1 MQANAAISNNSTT
14 GAEAV
19 GLRHDWSRDEIR
31 ALFELPFNDLLFQ
44 AHLLHRR
51 HHNPN
56 EVQKST
62 LLSIK
67 TGSCSEDCSY
77 CSQSARYDTHVEA
90 ERLLGLDEVIASAMD
105 ARRNGATRFCMGAA
119 WRSPKGRN
127 FDRVVE
133 MVRAV
138 KGLGME
144 TCVTLGML
152 EDGQAEILR
161 DAGLDYYNHNIDT
174 SPEYYGEVITTRTF
188 QDRLDTLERVR
199 SAGVNVCCGGILG
212 MGETRD
218 DRAGMLQTLANLESH
233 PESVPLNMLVQVEGT
248 PMFGSDELDPL
259 EFVRTIAVARILMPE
274 STLRL
279 SAGREAMSD
288 ELQALCFFAGA
299 GSIFSGAELLTTPN
313 PGEDAD
319 DTLFNK
325 LGLAAE
331 GA

>member
-1 MQANAAISNNSTT
+1 MHTEAASADKSTT
-14 GAEAV
+14 TAPGE
-19 GLRHDWSRDEIR
+19 LRHDWTRDDIS

-44 AHLLHRR
+44 AQVVHRR
-51 HHNPN
+51 HHDPN
-56 EVQKST
+56 RIQKST

-77 CSQSARYDTHVEA
+77 CSQSARYDTHVET
-90 ERLLGLDEVIASAMD
+90 ERLLGLDEVIASALD
-105 ARRNGATRFCMGAA
+105 AKRNGATRFCMGAA
-119 WRSPKGRN
+119 WRSPRGRN

-152 EDGQAEILR
+152 EDGQAETLR

-188 QDRLDTLERVR
+188 QDRLDTLDRVR
-199 SAGVNVCCGGILG
+199 NAGVNVCCGGILG
-212 MGETRD
+212 MGESRD
-218 DRAGMLQTLANLESH
+218 DRVGMLLTLANLEEH

-248 PMFGSDELDPL
+248 PMFGSDNLDPL
-259 EFVRTIAVARILMPE
+259 EFVRTIAVARILMPC

-288 ELQALCFFAGA
+288 ELQALCFLAGA
-299 GSIFSGAELLTTPN
+299 GSVFSGTELLTTPN

-319 DTLFNK
+319 DTLFSR
-325 LGLAAE
+325 LGVAAE
-331 GA
+331 GS